1 MVCHAFSQHDFIRI
15 IVAKRQ
21 RIIGFGSGK
30 ANAINLV
37 EIGLHDELRN

>member
-15 IVAKRQ
+15 IVAKCQ

-30 ANAINLV
+30 ANAFELV